1 MLHAALDSLSAGLDW
16 ASSHIFSTLLLVIVG
31 TFLVM
36 TVASALAPVPKPAE
50 YQPEQCGDI
59 TKQTLR
65 KYDGRDPFLPIYFAV
80 RGEVFDVTKGR
91 DFYGPGGGYAVF
103 AGKEVSRALGLM
115 SLDADDCC
123 GELADLTPRQLE
135 VLDEWVAKFRGKYHV
150 VGRVVPEQRLTLQQL
165 AEFDGSEA
173 AKPIMLAIR
182 GTVFDVTKGREF
194 YGADGVYPFAG
205 RECARALALQS
216 TDTADCHD
224 DLEGLGKFEL
234 DNLRDWEARFHAKY
248 NIVGSLVITGSTPA

>member
-1 MLHAALDSLSAGLDW
+1 MLHAALEVSSAALDW

-91 DFYGPGGGYAVF
+91 DFYGPGEHA
-103 AGKEVSRALGLM
+103 
-115 SLDADDCC
+115 AD
-123 GELADLTPRQLE
+123 
-135 VLDEWVAKFRGKYHV
+135 
-150 VGRVVPEQRLTLQQL
+150 
-165 AEFDGSEA
+165 
-173 AKPIMLAIR
+173 
-182 GTVFDVTKGREF
+182 
-194 YGADGVYPFAG
+194 
-205 RECARALALQS
+205 
-216 TDTADCHD
+216 
-224 DLEGLGKFEL
+224 
-234 DNLRDWEARFHAKY
+234 
-248 NIVGSLVITGSTPA
+248 